1 MARLPKNEI
10 VSGVIDF
17 IKDTNDLTV
26 AREVVEKL
34 EAHQSSKSKEAV
46 VISSSEIDIVGKQKL
61 EKKLKKDFGD
71 KITIVY
77 KVESKILGGIIIQV
91 GDWVY
96 DNSVSGQLENFK
108 QTLYGTI

>member
-1 MARLPKNEI
+1 MRLAKKEI

-17 IKDTNDLTV
+17 IKDTNDLSV

-34 EAHQSSKSKEAV
+34 EAHQSSKSKEAI
-46 VISSSEIDIVGKQKL
+46 VITASEIESEDRQKL
-61 EKKLKKDFGD
+61 EKKLRKDFGD
-71 KITIVY
+71 GITVKY

-96 DNSVSGQLENFK
+96 DDSVSGQLIKFK
-108 QTLYGTI
+108 QHLYGTI